1 MTDHAPLED
10 TRMSAAVA
18 SGQKSGDPIYTLFER
33 VVREYSIVG
42 HLLDFGAGTGEL
54 ARRMRRAAGIES
66 VTCIDM
72 VRHDAQADS
81 AVRWDTG
88 DLNDKTPYEDQIF
101 DVIVASEVIEH
112 LENPRFVVREW
123 FRLLK
128 PGGWLF
134 FSTPNNESLRSIL
147 ALLFRGHYQAFGNES
162 YPAHITAILH
172 KDIERI
178 VKETGFELLGF
189 RYTNHG
195 MVPKLRHLSWQR
207 LSFGFLGGKPFSDN
221 VLAVCRRPKQK
232 SIR

>member
-1 MTDHAPLED
+1 MTDRVLLED
-10 TRMSAAVA
+10 SRLSAAVA
-18 SGQKSGDPIYTLFER
+18 SGQTSGDPIYALFER
-33 VVREYSIVG
+33 VAREYPLAG
-42 HLLDFGAGTGEL
+42 HLLDFGAGRGEL
-54 ARRMRRAAGIES
+54 ARRMLRVSGIER

-72 VRHDAQADS
+72 LHDEASIDS
-81 AVRWDTG
+81 AMRWDTG
-88 DLNDKTPYEDQIF
+88 DLNDKTPYDDQSF

-128 PGGWLF
+128 PGGWIF

-178 VKETGFELLGF
+178 VKEAGFELLGF

-195 MVPKLRHLSWQR
+195 MVPKLRRLSWQK
-207 LSFGFLGGKPFSDN
+207 LSFGFLGGKRFSDN
-221 VLAVCRRPKQK
+221 VLVVCRRPKQK

>member
-1 MTDHAPLED
+1 MTDRALLED
-10 TRMSAAVA
+10 SRMSAAVA
-18 SGQKSGDPIYTLFER
+18 SGQKSGDPIYALFER
-33 VVREYSIVG
+33 VAREYSIAG

-54 ARRMRRAAGIES
+54 ARRMLRISDIER

-72 VRHDAQADS
+72 VHDDAQIDS
-81 AVRWDTG
+81 AMRWDTA

-101 DVIVASEVIEH
+101 GAIAAAEVIEH
-112 LENPRFVVREW
+112 LENPRFVMREW

-128 PGGWLF
+128 PGGWLL

-178 VKETGFELLGF
+178 VKEAGFELLGF

-195 MVPKLRHLSWQR
+195 MVPKLRRLSWQK
-207 LSFGFLGGKPFSDN
+207 LSLGFLGGKRFSDN
-221 VLAVCRRPKQK
+221 VLAVCRRPEQQN
-232 SIR
+232 IR